1 LSSQDVGGGD
11 DSRRDDGAPGTPGFA
26 EGELS
31 MEEILD
37 AVYRTPRRRAL
48 EVPEGA
54 EPLEAFD
61 GGGAVELEDLGALRP
76 IEEKRVKVVRRRSG
90 RKRPSPDREPL
101 IKPRDVV
108 LAIIILMAIGLFV
121 MMQE

>member
-1 LSSQDVGGGD
+1 MSSQDVGEGD
-11 DSRRDDGAPGTPGFA
+11 DARKEDGAPDASGFA
-26 EGELS
+26 EGAMS

-48 EVPEGA
+48 EVPEAA

-61 GGGAVELEDLGALRP
+61 AGDAVELEDLGALQP
-76 IEEKRVKVVRRRSG
+76 IEEKKVKVVRRRSG
-90 RKRPSPDREPL
+90 RKRPSADREPL